1 MKFLITGGAGFIG
14 SSLCE
19 YLIKQQHQVLC
30 LDNFDPFYPKEIK
43 LKNISALLNHPNFKL
58 VEADICDAEKIAE
71 VFQSTPIDFVIHL
84 AAKAGVRPSILNPQA
99 YVDTNINGTMNILEN
114 MKNTGVKNLIFS
126 SSSSVYGNN
135 EKIPYAESDNV
146 DFPIS
151 PYAATKKSGELLTFN
166 YHHLYQFKVIN
177 LRFFTVFG
185 PRQRPDLAI
194 HKFFDR
200 LYHQQAIEMYGDGS
214 TSRDY
219 TFVDDIVEG
228 IACAIEFISKS
239 DKCIYETINLGNS
252 SPIKLSALIQLI
264 EEVCDKK
271 FDIKKLPMQEGD
283 VNLTFADIQ
292 KAKSILHYAPKTTI
306 REGLQKF
313 KTWYESNQK

>member
-1 MKFLITGGAGFIG
+1 MNFLITGGAGFIG

-19 YLIKQQHQVLC
+19 YLINQKHLVLC
-30 LDNFDPFYPKEIK
+30 VDNFDPFYPKEIK

-58 VEADICDAEKIAE
+58 VEADICDSEKLAE
-71 VFQSTPIDFVIHL
+71 VFKLNPIDFVIHL
-84 AAKAGVRPSILNPQA
+84 AAKAGVRPSILNPKA

-114 MKNTGVKNLIFS
+114 MKTNDVKNLIFS

-200 LYHQQAIEMYGDGS
+200 LYKQQAIEMYGDGS

-219 TFVDDIVEG
+219 TYVDDIVEG
-228 IACAIEFISKS
+228 IARAIEVISTS
-239 DKCIYETINLGNS
+239 ENSFYETINLGNS

-271 FDIKKLPMQEGD
+271 FNIKKLPMQEGD
-283 VNLTFADIQ
+283 VNLTFAAIE
-292 KAKSILHYAPKTTI
+292 KAKAILHYAPKTTI

>member
-19 YLIKQQHQVLC
+19 YLINQQHQVIC
-30 LDNFDPFYPKEIK
+30 VDNFDPFYPKEIK

-58 VEADICDAEKIAE
+58 VEADICDTEKIAE
-71 VFQSTPIDFVIHL
+71 VFQSAQIDFVIHL

-228 IACAIEFISKS
+228 IAHAIEVISKS
-239 DKCIYETINLGNS
+239 EKSIYETINLGNS